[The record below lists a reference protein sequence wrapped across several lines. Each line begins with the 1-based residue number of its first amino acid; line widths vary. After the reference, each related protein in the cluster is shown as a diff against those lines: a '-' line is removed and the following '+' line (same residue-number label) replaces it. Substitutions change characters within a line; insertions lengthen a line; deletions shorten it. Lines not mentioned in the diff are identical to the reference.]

1 MTILVP
7 ALTLALAAVAPMPAA
22 AQARATQPSGPIAEP
37 PGRQGVSPAATT
49 NRPPRGSEG
58 APVVSET
65 LAAQV
70 MLDRAG
76 FSPGEIDGR
85 AGANLKRA
93 VTAFQRAQGLPETGQ
108 LEQAT
113 WDRLGQGSAE
123 HAPLLTYEITAD
135 DVAGPFTSGIPADLM
150 QQASLKALGYTGA
163 LVLIAERFHASPR
176 LLKELNPGA
185 SFERAGERVLVPNVE
200 PFQLP
205 KQGTEEAE
213 AAGRRTAARGQAGRG
228 AARNG
233 RAGGANARTEP
244 PQAAADDTP
253 QVTIAVSRSTSA
265 LTVEDASGRVLF
277 HAPVTSGS
285 EHDPLPIGNWK
296 VTTIQTLPIFNY
308 NPQLFW
314 DADPSHS
321 KARIA
326 PGPNNPVGVAWID
339 LSKEHYGI
347 HGTPEPGRVG
357 HAQSHGCVRLT
368 NWDVMRL
375 MQWVAPGAAVVFRE

>member
-1 MTILVP
+1 MTILAL

-22 AQARATQPSGPIAEP
+22 AQARAAQPTGPVAQSP
-37 PGRQGVSPAATT
+37 DRQGVSTASTTAT
-49 NRPPRGSEG
+49 PPRGSEG

-85 AGANLKRA
+85 AGANLRRA

-135 DVAGPFTSGIPADLM
+135 DVAGPFTSAIPDDLM

-163 LVLIAERFHASPR
+163 LELIAECFHASPR

-200 PFQLP
+200 PFELP
-205 KQGTEEAE
+205 QQGTEE
-213 AAGRRTAARGQAGRG
+213 AAGRRTAARGEAGRG

-233 RAGGANARTEP
+233 RAGGANARTRP
-244 PQAAADDTP
+244 PAQAAADDTP
-253 QVTIAVSRSTSA
+253 QVTIAVSKSTSA

-285 EHDPLPIGNWK
+285 EHDPLPIGTWK

-321 KARIA
+321 KARI
-326 PGPNNPVGVAWID
+326 PRGPNNPVGVAWID

-375 MQWVAPGAAVVFRE
+375 MQWVTPGAAVVFRE